1 MVLLDNEQII
11 ASNKRTF
18 SIGKYA
24 FKIYN
29 YNVYCGVF
37 LY

>member
-1 MVLLDNEQII
+1 MVLLDNVQIV

-24 FKIYN
+24 FNHIFKEK
-29 YNVYCGVF
+29 
-37 LY
+37 